1 MDTGR
6 ANLRIPRRAQAQWNR
21 VKAKLAEQI
30 EARGQ
35 EADGPTVFCEACA
48 MLDAMTGGMGT
59 IADVKR
65 AFLRGTGRNE
75 RRRAYPARTA
85 GAASGGRVAP
95 YRRPARPARQK
106 SQAKRVNAGRRSDR
120 PAFFYD
126 NDHLGENGHDKPTTA
141 N

>member
-35 EADGPTVFCEACA
+35 EADGPTIFCEAVA

-59 IADVKR
+59 IASEEAPFYEVP
-65 AFLRGTGRNE
+65 AATGADE
-75 RRRAYPARTA
+75 M
-85 GAASGGRVAP
+85 SGGVPIRPVPPELRAACELRHIADRLDRLAMG
-95 YRRPARPARQK
+95 RRPK
-106 SQAKRVNAGRRSDR
+106 
-120 PAFFYD
+120 
-126 NDHLGENGHDKPTTA
+126 E
-141 N
+141 

>member
-59 IADVKR
+59 IADEN
-65 AFLRGTGRNE
+65 APFYE
-75 RRRAYPARTA
+75 APAEM
-85 GAASGGRVAP
+85 SGGVPIRPVPPELRAAVELRHIADRLDRLAKN
-95 YRRPARPARQK
+95 RRLK
-106 SQAKRVNAGRRSDR
+106 
-120 PAFFYD
+120 
-126 NDHLGENGHDKPTTA
+126 E
-141 N
+141 